1 MFKDGVDSI
10 LDLWDN
16 IDKLTFYLPM
26 REAKDRSY
34 RMLVSMDPEY
44 EGMYMLRAF
53 LCKEDLDLFSSIYS
67 KNRNYHTTAT
77 MRDIESYMNRNQDA
91 HANVKL
97 SRCVLC
103 SIDINKVMREV
114 ETLWLYKN
122 Y

>member
-1 MFKDGVDSI
+1 MDKEVDSV

-16 IDKLTFYLPM
+16 IDKLSFFLPM
-26 REAKDRSY
+26 REAKDKSF
-34 RMLVSMDPEY
+34 RMLVSKDPEY

-53 LCKEDLDLFSSIYS
+53 LCKEDLNLFSSVYQN
-67 KNRNYHTTAT
+67 KTYHTSASLSE
-77 MRDIESYMNRNQDA
+77 IEVYMNRNCD
-91 HANVKL
+91 HPEMKL

-114 ETLWLYKN
+114 ETLWSYKN

>member
-1 MFKDGVDSI
+1 MGNEVDSV

-26 REAKDRSY
+26 REAKDKSFRI
-34 RMLVSMDPEY
+34 LVSVDPEY

-53 LCKEDLDLFSSIYS
+53 LCKEDLNLFSSVYS
-67 KNRNYHTTAT
+67 KNKTYHTTAS
-77 MRDIESYMNRNQDA
+77 IEEIEFYMKRNFNSHQ
-91 HANVKL
+91 NIKL

-103 SIDINKVMREV
+103 SIDINKIMREV
-114 ETLWLYKN
+114 ETLWSYKN